1 MYEINQR
8 IREEMERQKLTMTD
22 LANKSGLSR
31 STISR
36 YVSDTIEPKQNAVG
50 SIAKALGVDVSWLL
64 FGVEGQACADIE
76 LHRLNPENR
85 ARLLDFYKV
94 LISSQGGDHN
104 GNG

>member
-50 SIAKALGVDVSWLL
+50 AIAKALSVDVSWLL
-64 FGVEGQACADIE
+64 FGVEGQAHADIE
-76 LHRLNPENR
+76 LHRLSPENR
-85 ARLLDFYKV
+85 ARLLDFYQV